1 MNYNFI
7 ECNREQTYLL
17 PPSLADWLPEGH
29 LAWFII
35 DAVGQVDLAPFYEKY
50 RPDGVGNAAFH
61 PAMMVALLLY
71 AYCHGERSSR
81 KIESLCQ
88 TDVAYRVITA
98 NQSPD
103 HSTIS
108 RFRKDNQ
115 PHLKKL
121 FRDILRLCAEAGL
134 VKLGLL
140 SLDGTKIKANAA
152 MSANRTLKHLKREI
166 ENMFAEAEKKDRA
179 EDRAFGRD
187 RRGDETP
194 AELRNREARI
204 SRLKACRERL
214 AREEARARREQE
226 VKSEQRLAAEA
237 AGKKLRGRKPKEPG
251 EDGKKERRANV
262 TDPESRIMKTRAGFI
277 QGYNAQ
283 AVVTE
288 EQIIIAED
296 VTQEEN
302 DQKQLHPMLRQVEEN
317 RALLGLTGK
326 TDAFLADAGYS
337 NNENLSRPPDGT
349 PELFIATQNSFKQRL
364 AVKNSPPGPEPAGGF
379 TPVQLMSQKLST
391 ERGREIYKKR
401 SRTVEPVFGQVK
413 DVRDCDR
420 FMRRGLDPGR
430 GEWSLICATHN
441 LLKLWRSG
449 KAAWN

>member
-7 ECNREQTYLL
+7 ECNREQSYLL

-35 DAVGQVDLAPFYEKY
+35 DAVGQVDLAPFYERY

-88 TDVAYRVITA
+88 TDVAHRVITA
-98 NQSPD
+98 NKCPD

-140 SLDGTKIKANAA
+140 SLDGTKIKANASL
-152 MSANRTLKHLKREI
+152 SANRTLKHLRREI
-166 ENMFAEAEKKDRA
+166 DAMFTEAEKKDRA
-179 EDRAFGRD
+179 EDRLFGRD

-214 AREEARARREQE
+214 EREEARARRKQE
-226 VKSEQRLAAEA
+226 LKREQRQVAEA
-237 AGKKLRGRKPKEPG
+237 AGGKLRGRKPKEPG
-251 EDGKKERRANV
+251 EAKECKANV

-296 VTQEEN
+296 VTLEEN

-317 RALLGLTGK
+317 RSLLGLTGK

-337 NNENLSRPPDGT
+337 SNENLSRLPAGA
-349 PELFIATQNSFKQRL
+349 PELFIATKNDFKQRL
-364 AVKNSPPGPEPAGGF
+364 AAKDPPPGPEPAAGF
-379 TPVQLMSQKLST
+379 TPVQLMSRKLLT
-391 ERGREIYKKR
+391 DQGREIYKKR
-401 SRTVEPVFGQVK
+401 SQTVEPVFGQVK
-413 DVRDCDR
+413 DVRKCDR
-420 FMRRGLDPGR
+420 FMGRGLDPGR